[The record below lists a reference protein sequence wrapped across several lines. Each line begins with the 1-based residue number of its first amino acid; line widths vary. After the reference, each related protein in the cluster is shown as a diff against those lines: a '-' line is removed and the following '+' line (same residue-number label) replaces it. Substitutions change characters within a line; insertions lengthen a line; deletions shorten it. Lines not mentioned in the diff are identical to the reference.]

1 MTIKQLID
9 ENLMTVKQLI
19 EKLSE
24 YDGDIEVVT
33 SDGYGGVDP
42 VFKVSSEL
50 INDRDDIVQID
61 WLDQSQRVVIIG
73 WNH

>member
-1 MTIKQLID
+1 
-9 ENLMTVKQLI
+9 MTVKELI
-19 EKLSE
+19 EILSE

-42 VFKVSSEL
+42 IFKVSSEL
-50 INDRDDIVQID
+50 INDRDDIVQIN